1 MMKHMIRSIIR
12 PSLIAALAALVAAPA
27 LAQAPNHR
35 GADAGLSS
43 HMKTGAAPL
52 TLRPDVTVSGDIVT
66 FGDLVSGLGARE
78 AALPAFRAP
87 ALGET
92 GTIQAARTL
101 EAARANNLPEIVT
114 ASIGQTIVTR
124 AARRIGSGEIEQ
136 AVKQALEA
144 RHNVDTR
151 SLALVFDAGAPSL
164 AVEHDLAH
172 PLAVQDLGFD
182 QRVRRVTAT
191 VVLPGSA
198 ATRLRPLRV
207 SGQLVETI
215 EVVMPTRPL
224 TKGETLASA
233 DVALERRPR
242 EGLSADTLSDIQAAI
257 GKVVRRPMLPG
268 QPIRATDVQ
277 RNEVIGRG
285 DLVTMTYETP
295 GLVVSMRGRAN
306 EAGGVGDV
314 IAVQNIQSKRVL
326 QATVTGPGRVTVS
339 PGAPPRIAA
348 ID

>member
-1 MMKHMIRSIIR
+1 
-12 PSLIAALAALVAAPA
+12 
-27 LAQAPNHR
+27 
-35 GADAGLSS
+35 
-43 HMKTGAAPL
+43 
-52 TLRPDVTVSGDIVT
+52 
-66 FGDLVSGLGARE
+66 
-78 AALPAFRAP
+78 
-87 ALGET
+87 
-92 GTIQAARTL
+92 
-101 EAARANNLPEIVT
+101 
-114 ASIGQTIVTR
+114 
-124 AARRIGSGEIEQ
+124 
-136 AVKQALEA
+136 
-144 RHNVDTR
+144 
-151 SLALVFDAGAPSL
+151 
-164 AVEHDLAH
+164 
-172 PLAVQDLGFD
+172 
-182 QRVRRVTAT
+182 
-191 VVLPGSA
+191 
-198 ATRLRPLRV
+198 
-207 SGQLVETI
+207 
-215 EVVMPTRPL
+215 MPTRPL

-339 PGAPPRIAA
+339 PGAPRASQPLIE
-348 ID
+348 